1 MFYRHLSFY
10 PWGPCIPP
18 NVLLTSGQYTSYCN
32 AVLFKLGLNCKMY
45 SWVVHFLN
53 YFISISERDIGTE
66 RREEEGVGKLF
77 FVNICK

>member
-1 MFYRHLSFY
+1 MYH
-10 PWGPCIPP
+10 PP
-18 NVLLTSGQYTSYCN
+18 TILLASGWYASYCN
-32 AVLFKLGLNCKMY
+32 AVLFKLGLNHKMH

-66 RREEEGVGKLF
+66 MQEVEEGGKVEVKVKGF